1 MKLSLFPWLIIYAA
15 ILSLSF
21 PLLAQDH
28 EHHDHHRNELGL
40 ENTLIYL
47 PSEEALA
54 YGMHLHYMHNFK
66 ESPFGLGLALER
78 IFDEHGHT
86 TVGIALGY
94 RLLEPMHLSLT
105 PGLSIEDGHGHAL
118 SSSLHG
124 EVLYE
129 FLFGHFHIGPAL
141 SAGWS
146 PEDMHYGLGLHLGID
161 IW

>member
-1 MKLSLFPWLIIYAA
+1 MKLFPSFQLVLFVAL
-15 ILSLSF
+15 F
-21 PLLAQDH
+21 FFTCPLLAQDH
-28 EHHDHHRNELGL
+28 DHHDHHRNELGL
-40 ENTLIYL
+40 ENALIYL

-54 YGMHLHYMHNFK
+54 YGIHLHYLHNFT

-86 TVGIALGY
+86 TAGIALGY
-94 RLLEPMHLSLT
+94 RLLEPMHLSIT
-105 PGLSIEDGHGHAL
+105 PGLSIEDGHDHEL
-118 SSSLHG
+118 SPSLHG

-146 PEDMHYGLGLHLGID
+146 PEDVHYGLGLHLGID